1 MAQHPREDGNFHS
14 PQHMR
19 EHSPE
24 LRVSDI
30 PAETM
35 TVISDCQV
43 PLMLVGITW
52 PYDLIKSPLL
62 YANTAMLNLIG
73 GNSEADHLAGLS
85 LGSLFRIE
93 GPVSRRPGEAESYPV
108 RLAAQV
114 QSTDSAAPAVNPL
127 AGTLMFVPVKDRL
140 GRPAQ
145 QFAGFLAE
153 DAAPLERRLVASLL
167 QASALALA
175 QSVEAATARSTLNT
189 VLSSLTDAFMSV
201 DHAWC
206 FTRVNRMAAQACGM
220 APEDMI
226 GRSFWELFPEAIGSP
241 LQAAAHRAESEQV
254 PVQAE
259 AFHPRFGRWSEYH
272 VYPSPDGLGIIETD
286 ITSRKQQEARQ
297 RLMADLNEAIRLLV
311 DPTEMMEVALVLT
324 GRHFGASRMVFA
336 EIEPTTLCVGAYRQ
350 YVDGAPDFPGDMN
363 WPILGRLPWSIS
375 GAVIP
380 WWSKTS

>member
-1 MAQHPREDGNFHS
+1 
-14 PQHMR
+14 
-19 EHSPE
+19 
-24 LRVSDI
+24 
-30 PAETM
+30 M
-35 TVISDCQV
+35 TIISDCQV
-43 PLMLVGITW
+43 PLMLIGITW
-52 PYDLIKSPLL
+52 PHDLTKSPLL
-62 YANTAMLNLIG
+62 YANSAMLNLIG
-73 GNSEADHLAGLS
+73 GNTETDHPAGLP
-85 LGSLFRIE
+85 LGALFRIE
-93 GPVSRRPGEAESYPV
+93 GSVSSCSGEAEAYPV
-108 RLAAQV
+108 RRIEPVRLPGDATLAV
-114 QSTDSAAPAVNPL
+114 GPL
-127 AGTLMFVPVKDRL
+127 TGILMLIPVKDRL
-140 GRPAQ
+140 GRRPAQ
-145 QFAGFLAE
+145 QFAAFLAE
-153 DAAPLERRLVASLL
+153 DAALPERQLVASLL
-167 QASALALA
+167 RASALALT

-311 DPTEMMEVALVLT
+311 DPTEMMEVALVLA
-324 GRHFGASRMVFA
+324 GRHFGATRMVFA
-336 EIEPTTLCVGAYRQ
+336 EIDPQ
-350 YVDGAPDFPGDMN
+350 P
-363 WPILGRLPWSIS
+363 
-375 GAVIP
+375 
-380 WWSKTS
+380 

>member
-1 MAQHPREDGNFHS
+1 
-14 PQHMR
+14 
-19 EHSPE
+19 
-24 LRVSDI
+24 
-30 PAETM
+30 
-35 TVISDCQV
+35 
-43 PLMLVGITW
+43 
-52 PYDLIKSPLL
+52 
-62 YANTAMLNLIG
+62 
-73 GNSEADHLAGLS
+73 
-85 LGSLFRIE
+85 
-93 GPVSRRPGEAESYPV
+93 
-108 RLAAQV
+108 
-114 QSTDSAAPAVNPL
+114 
-127 AGTLMFVPVKDRL
+127 MFVPVKDRL

-153 DAAPLERRLVASLL
+153 DAAPLERRLVTSLL

-175 QSVEAATARSTLNT
+175 QSMEAATARSTLNT

-220 APEDMI
+220 APEHMI

-297 RLMADLNEAIRLLV
+297 RLMADLNEAIRLLADLNEAIRLLA

-350 YVDGAPDFPGDMN
+350 YVDGAPDFPGDIELADFGQAALEHLRRGHTLVVEDVMTDERTAEGMRLSSGSKRAPC
-363 WPILGRLPWSIS
+363 WRCRSPDPTVCWRSAPFMTARPALVERRDPHGRAGRRTGWRSGRAFPRGARGPQRRAAAAACYPGS
-375 GAVIP
+375 GAGRVRV
-380 WWSKTS
+380 